1 MLARACLKGR
11 NPSEEPLQRNISI
24 YEAERRSRPSRITC
38 SKARSTR
45 TRLGPV
51 ACVPVSL
58 FRRLPGWIQ
67 RIHPVALTAARTT
80 LVQGFPYTAIKVQVD
95 AEHPAR
101 MPEKPLT

>member
-1 MLARACLKGR
+1 MLARACLEGR

-45 TRLGPV
+45 TRLG
-51 ACVPVSL
+51 ACVSVSL

-67 RIHPVALTAARTT
+67 GIHPVALTAARTT

-101 MPEKPLT
+101 MPEKPLP